1 MSKKKYLN
9 SSIIYKLLIAIL
21 SSVYLYTFLY
31 TFKPFYLIY
40 LDDNYLIPY
49 ILVISI
55 ITFLAISIVVFTLPI
70 TISFF
75 TKRKRSI
82 YEQILVILVS
92 LLIISIFI
100 WGFNYYYLVDIIPIP
115 AFETIV
121 LYALYLSF
129 IPILFYIIID
139 EKVSRDDRNTI
150 SKKIMDTS
158 KKEKI
163 TLEKDELITIVSDN
177 RKSELSFHIKD
188 LIYISSE
195 GNYASFFLIH
205 KQTEVEEKI
214 LRISLTEIMNEI
226 QNYKTINRCHKSY
239 IINSLNM
246 HTISG
251 NERGYFL
258 KSDFINKQIPVSR
271 SFDIEKL
278 RYLIN

>member
-1 MSKKKYLN
+1 M
-9 SSIIYKLLIAIL
+9 
-21 SSVYLYTFLY
+21 
-31 TFKPFYLIY
+31 
-40 LDDNYLIPY
+40 
-49 ILVISI
+49 
-55 ITFLAISIVVFTLPI
+55 
-70 TISFF
+70 
-75 TKRKRSI
+75 
-82 YEQILVILVS
+82 
-92 LLIISIFI
+92 
-100 WGFNYYYLVDIIPIP
+100 VDIIPIP

-163 TLEKDELITIVSDN
+163 TLEKDKLITIFSDN

-205 KQTEVEEKI
+205 KQTEVKEKI
-214 LRISLTEIMNEI
+214 LRISLTEIMKEI

-251 NERGYFL
+251 NARGYFL

>member
-251 NERGYFL
+251 NARGYFL